1 MVQMRMHDQGSI
13 SMSDP
18 SHLLWVGDDLPYFQ
32 YPGLSLNRHLFH
44 AVFTRR
50 GGVSN
55 PPFNTLNISDTVGD
69 RPKDV
74 SRNLHRIKQVAG
86 ADHLIFMNQSHGN
99 NVFVL
104 RKGCISNIVE
114 VPTADAIITN
124 IPYAAIMVKQADCQG
139 VIIFDPTRKVLA
151 NVHCGWRGNVQNI
164 LGVVIRRMK
173 QEFDCQESDLLAAIG
188 PSLGPCCAEF
198 VTHGQIFP
206 ESFERFMV
214 RQNYF
219 DLWAVSSRQL
229 LSAGVL
235 KENIEVAGIC
245 SCCNTDLFYSY
256 RAEVKTG
263 RFGTVAM
270 LT

>member
-1 MVQMRMHDQGSI
+1 MVQIRMHDQGSI
-13 SMSDP
+13 SMSDL
-18 SHLLWVGDDLPYFQ
+18 SHLLQVQKDVPYFQ
-32 YPGLSLNRHLFH
+32 YPGLSRNRHLFH

-55 PPFNTLNISDTVGD
+55 PPHNTLNTSYTVGD
-69 RPKDV
+69 RPEDV
-74 SRNLHRIKQVAG
+74 KRNLNRIKQVAG
-86 ADHLIFMNQSHGN
+86 ADRLISMNQSHGN
-99 NVFVL
+99 DVFVL
-104 RKGCISNIVE
+104 RKDRLSNLVE
-114 VPTADAIITN
+114 APTADAMITN
-124 IPYAAIMVKQADCQG
+124 ILHVAIMIKQADCQG

-151 NVHCGWRGNVQNI
+151 NVHCGWRGNVRNI
-164 LGVVIRRMK
+164 LGIVIRRMK

-198 VTHGQIFP
+198 VTHRQIFP
-206 ESFERFMV
+206 ESFKRFMV

-229 LSAGVL
+229 ISAGVL
-235 KENIEVAGIC
+235 EENIEVAGIC

-256 RAEVKTG
+256 RAEGKTG
-263 RFGTVAM
+263 RFGAVAM